1 MELIER
7 NVKDF
12 VNELASDSPAPGG
25 GSASALSAAMGAALV
40 CMVGK
45 LTVGKKKFLALPD
58 ADRARFIG
66 AAASCEATRER
77 LLGLVDEDARSFDA
91 VMAAYKL
98 PKNTEAEL
106 EARRRAVEEGLRG
119 AIAVPMKTAALC
131 AEAIGRLDDVLAFVN
146 RSCLSDL
153 GSAAMLLSAGLA
165 GAAMNVEINLAGLSD
180 EAEKTRYRD
189 RVGGYLALRAEAERI
204 VAEIRKPQ

>member
-7 NVKDF
+7 NVRDF
-12 VNELASDSPAPGG
+12 LNELASDSPAPGG
-25 GSASALSAAMGAALV
+25 GSASALAAAMGAALV

-45 LTVGKKKFLALPD
+45 LTVGKKRFLALPD

-66 AAASCEATRER
+66 ATAACEATRER
-77 LLGLVDEDARSFDA
+77 LTALVDEDAKSFDA
-91 VMAAYKL
+91 VMAAYRL
-98 PKNTEAEL
+98 PKGTEAEL

-119 AIAVPMKTAALC
+119 AIAVPMRTAELC
-131 AEAIGRLDDVLAFVN
+131 AEAIGRLDTVLAFAN
-146 RSCLSDL
+146 RSCISDL

-180 EAEKTRYRD
+180 EEEKNGYRE
-189 RVGGYLALRAEAERI
+189 RVLGYLAMRAEAERI
-204 VAEIRKPQ
+204 VAEIRKQ